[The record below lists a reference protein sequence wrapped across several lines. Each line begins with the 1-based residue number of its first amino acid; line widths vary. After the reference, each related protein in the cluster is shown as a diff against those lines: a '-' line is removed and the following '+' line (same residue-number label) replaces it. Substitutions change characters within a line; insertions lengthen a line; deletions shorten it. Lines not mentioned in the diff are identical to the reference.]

1 MAGRAAAGGAAAGV
15 RQRPRG
21 GERRGSRYQAPGSGA
36 RGRRSGRGSGALRGT
51 PIANTQPPTRS
62 SLLPE
67 PPREAA
73 RPAEMMAFPVD
84 MLNTYSHEELE
95 RSAVHYLSDLRCG
108 DPHCLEFLSLPDH
121 SKIPIS
127 LSTVGFVPL
136 YGEEQTHKVLAL
148 FAPEDSLTAV
158 ALYLANRWWSI
169 DDILRTSVP
178 SREGLQQ
185 VKSVGERVVLYVLN
199 RIIYRKKEM
208 ERNEVPFLCHGS
220 NDYAKILWRKGEAI
234 GFYSVKPKGSVSR
247 SFVSMCYQLPV
258 LDTIFVRKKHRGKDL
273 GLMMLEDYVD
283 SFTEDALGL
292 RYPLSTFMC
301 TACKQYFEKYPGD
314 HDLLC
319 EAEGVGLWFQRTS
332 IADVLKREE
341 LRTKEAA
348 EKERVSV
355 QTEDQIANNAMD
367 SEASEQMTELEP
379 QLTID
384 SQKGR
389 ESLNVLANT
398 SEDPGVALI
407 SIRTRSSRL
416 KHPRTGK
423 NSQDSG
429 PETSQGDEENAH
441 YVPNRTL
448 EVHANLFEQFE
459 ALSEEPEENVD
470 ESNEE
475 TITENEDQSVSEIE
489 LHISPSEKETPSE
502 SLNGEVA
509 EDTGKTSLMAEEE
522 TANEALGGES
532 KLQSENQEEPVT
544 LLVPLILESPAKPA
558 EDTVSDKA
566 VNANDS
572 EALTEESTS
581 VEKEGS
587 EEDQQEYEKKKSST
601 ENAVASATKEEL
613 SDNGLPNNVI
623 TEAAG
628 ESVSENVSPKI
639 ASSVE
644 DQNEEA
650 GHNSQ
655 DAPDTLGQSS
665 LIVVELEGVSFQ
677 QSSGQEGQKNQ
688 LEEHLEE
695 SADQYTQTAAERAAD
710 SSSEEAEIEVPI
722 VDRRNLRR
730 KAKGY
735 KGPPKK
741 KGKPA

>member
-1 MAGRAAAGGAAAGV
+1 
-15 RQRPRG
+15 
-21 GERRGSRYQAPGSGA
+21 
-36 RGRRSGRGSGALRGT
+36 
-51 PIANTQPPTRS
+51 
-62 SLLPE
+62 
-67 PPREAA
+67 
-73 RPAEMMAFPVD
+73 MMAFPVD
-84 MLNTYSHEELE
+84 MLSGYSHEDLE
-95 RSAVHYLSDLRCG
+95 SSAEDYLSDLRCG
-108 DPHCLEFLSLPDH
+108 DPNHPEYLSLPDH

-136 YGEEQTHKVLAL
+136 YGGEQTHKVLAL

-158 ALYLANRWWSI
+158 ALYLADRWWSI

-199 RIIYRKKEM
+199 RIIYRKKEI
-208 ERNEVPFLCHGS
+208 ERNEVPFLCHSS

-234 GFYSVKPKGSVSR
+234 GFYSVKPKGSVCS
-247 SFVSMCYQLPV
+247 SYISKCYQLPV
-258 LDTIFVRKKHRGKDL
+258 LDTMFVRKKHRGKDL
-273 GLMMLEDYVD
+273 GLMMLEDFVD
-283 SFTEDALGL
+283 SFTEDTLGL

-301 TACKQYFEKYPGD
+301 IACKQYFEKYPGD

-319 EAEGVGLWFQRTS
+319 EAEGVGFWFQRTS
-332 IADVLKREE
+332 IATVLQREE
-341 LRTKEAA
+341 LKIEEAS
-348 EKERVSV
+348 EKEKMSF
-355 QTEDQIANNAMD
+355 QTEDHFWQSAAE
-367 SEASEQMTELEP
+367 SEASEQKTELEP

-389 ESLNVLANT
+389 ESLDVLAST
-398 SEDPGVALI
+398 SEDPDVALI
-407 SIRTRSSRL
+407 SIRTRSSHL
-416 KHPRTGK
+416 KRPRIGK

-429 PETSQGDEENAH
+429 PETSQGDEENVH
-441 YVPNRTL
+441 HVPDRRL
-448 EVHANLFEQFE
+448 EVRANLFERFE
-459 ALSEEPEENVD
+459 VLVEEPEENAD
-470 ESNEE
+470 ESDEE
-475 TITENEDQSVSEIE
+475 MITENEDQSVSETE
-489 LHISPSEKETPSE
+489 LHISPSEKVSEKEEAPSE

-509 EDTGKTSLMAEEE
+509 EETGKTSLTAEEE

-532 KLQSENQEEPVT
+532 KLQSESQGEEPVT

-581 VEKEGS
+581 VEKKGS
-587 EEDQQEYEKKKSST
+587 EEDQQESEKKKSST
-601 ENAVASATKEEL
+601 ENAVASAPKEEP

-623 TEAAG
+623 TEAAE
-628 ESVSENVSPKI
+628 ESVSENVSPKT

-655 DAPDTLGQSS
+655 EAPDALGQSS

-677 QSSGQEGQKNQ
+677 QPSGQEGQKNQ